1 MFLLS
6 MKNIN
11 PLLLKPIT
19 LIRKK
24 NRRKI
29 LGANFESF
37 KDQEIEFDQEESED
51 EQEVFVRPV
60 SPQRRNSKYF
70 KVLKNDKII

>member
-1 MFLLS
+1 M
-6 MKNIN
+6 
-11 PLLLKPIT
+11 LK
-19 LIRKK
+19 
-24 NRRKI
+24 KI
-29 LGANFESF
+29 LGVNFESF

-70 KVLKNDKII
+70 KVNINDIDYII